1 MAKERN
7 FLTLEVKRFI
17 VKEREKN
24 KRLTQ
29 ISEAVFREYK
39 VKASKTVVFRICKN
53 KDAIRR
59 LVEEIE
65 LIPEEPDRNFTIK
78 QSQITDF
85 FCRTKINF
93 RSVLCFCTSSLWV
106 SKKFKSR
113 SLYPTAQI
121 FWKNWN
127 SFLVSP
133 FLVSQHHC
141 KLGFVKRGNFKLIIH
156 KSIWRIFKNRER
168 YV

>member
-24 KRLTQ
+24 KSLTQ

-85 FCRTKINF
+85 CLQNKKKF
-93 RSVLCFCTSSLWV
+93 RSVLCFYTSSL
-106 SKKFKSR
+106 
-113 SLYPTAQI
+113 
-121 FWKNWN
+121 
-127 SFLVSP
+127 
-133 FLVSQHHC
+133 
-141 KLGFVKRGNFKLIIH
+141 
-156 KSIWRIFKNRER
+156 
-168 YV
+168 